1 MSRNLDPDSLLESFK
16 SKYSNPKSTMR
27 QILRFSPALAL
38 GLLAV
43 MLLGQLRP
51 DKVTAQEPRASQQ
64 PACADYAATDCTAV
78 EVNGVR
84 FEAIV
89 PEQVWQIPENRPGAY
104 TPIQIRF
111 RITNLSPVPYRFAE
125 CCILY
130 VALIDSTDRVAER
143 ARPIRDVIPGAEK
156 VPLLKQGESAVF
168 VRDGQLFWCNNR
180 LRIEGFFADAQYWG
194 FDGLQ
199 PGNYDLSFFYMHLHG
214 EADSQHRDPYGLWT
228 GAAAPPRIKIQLI
241 ESQAKSDD

>member
-64 PACADYAATDCTAV
+64 PACADYAATDCAAV

-84 FEAIV
+84 FEGIV

-111 RITNLSPVPYRFAE
+111 RITNLSPVPYRFTE
-125 CCILY
+125 VGILK
-130 VALIDSTDRVAER
+130 VMLIDSTDRLAKL
-143 ARPIRDVIPGAEK
+143 ARPSRDVIPGK
-156 VPLLKQGESAVF
+156 VKTPLLIQGESTIF
-168 VRDGQLFWCNNR
+168 VRDGYLIWHNNR
-180 LRIEGFFADAQYWG
+180 LRIEGFFANAQYWG
-194 FDGLQ
+194 FDFLQ
-199 PGNYDLSFFYMHLHG
+199 PGNYELSFFHMHLHRY
-214 EADSQHRDPYGLWT
+214 ADSQYQDPYGLWT
-228 GAAAPPRIKIQLI
+228 GVASTPRIKIQLVGLPA
-241 ESQAKSDD
+241 ES